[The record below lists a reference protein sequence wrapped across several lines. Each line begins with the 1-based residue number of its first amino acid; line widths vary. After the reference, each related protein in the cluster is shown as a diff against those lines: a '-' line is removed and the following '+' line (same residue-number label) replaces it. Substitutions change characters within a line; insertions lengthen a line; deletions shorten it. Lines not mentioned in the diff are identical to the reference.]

1 MDYTY
6 NSYDK
11 WKDKSKVLDFGPS
24 RFNEFEEKAE
34 VEGDAGKKFS
44 NVAFNCHERHGNHK
58 QLVKSSIEGS
68 KLMGHEFAREQFNT
82 VQKETGV
89 AEGRECD
96 GDGGQM

>member
-24 RFNEFEEKAE
+24 RFREFEER
-34 VEGDAGKKFS
+34 VEGEGDEGRKWN
-44 NVAFNCHERHGNHK
+44 NVAFNYPERHGNHK

-68 KLMGHEFAREQFNT
+68 TLIEHEFARGQFNT
-82 VQKETGV
+82 VQKDAGL
-89 AEGRECD
+89 D
-96 GDGGQM
+96 